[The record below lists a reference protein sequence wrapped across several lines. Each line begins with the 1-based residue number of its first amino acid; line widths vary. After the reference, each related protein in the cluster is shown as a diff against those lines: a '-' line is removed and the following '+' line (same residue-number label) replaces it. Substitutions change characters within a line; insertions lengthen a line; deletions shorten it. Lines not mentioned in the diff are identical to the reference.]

1 MDHWWFDQIPHHSI
15 NSITSSSMARLRSRG
30 VRRRAN
36 CSSVPCA
43 TDRTRTR
50 GSFRGKINIFPK
62 NKNDMRWGAEVG
74 SFRSLDFNMDLYGFY
89 MDFMVVSVVKHH
101 SSNGE
106 VVSSQVPIMV
116 QLGTCSRSLGL
127 SHLLFGQL
135 WRPWSNRSLVMD
147 RKRSKSLVVNGS
159 CACSSPWKMVS
170 EVLSHVSLRKH
181 KVSSFPLQF
190 MPTSQHY

>member
-1 MDHWWFDQIPHHSI
+1 MDHIGSLMVWS
-15 NSITSSSMARLRSRG
+15 NSSSFHQFHHLLEHGSAAQPGRSAPRQLFQ
-30 VRRRAN
+30 
-36 CSSVPCA
+36 CSS
-43 TDRTRTR
+43 TDRTRTG
-50 GSFRGKINIFPK
+50 GSFRGKINRFPK

-74 SFRSLDFNMDLYGFY
+74 SFRSLDFNMDLY
-89 MDFMVVSVVKHH
+89 MDFMVVSVEPSIIQAMVK
-101 SSNGE
+101 SCLK
-106 VVSSQVPIMV
+106 VPIMV

-159 CACSSPWKMVS
+159 CACSSPSKMVS